1 MESRIEQVRT
11 YIVSPTKLTQVN
23 VSCLE
28 YSATILSREMY
39 MSKQAMHYAFHI
51 DLPNQHYLADNDDYS
66 QYDFP
71 IYTSL
76 IMKMIECP
84 RFPCHTAMSQNNNI
98 P

>member
-51 DLPNQHYLADNDDYS
+51 DLPNQHYLADNDDDS

-71 IYTSL
+71 YLYFANNEDDRMSSFSL
-76 IMKMIECP
+76 SYSNVSE
-84 RFPCHTAMSQNNNI
+84 
-98 P
+98 